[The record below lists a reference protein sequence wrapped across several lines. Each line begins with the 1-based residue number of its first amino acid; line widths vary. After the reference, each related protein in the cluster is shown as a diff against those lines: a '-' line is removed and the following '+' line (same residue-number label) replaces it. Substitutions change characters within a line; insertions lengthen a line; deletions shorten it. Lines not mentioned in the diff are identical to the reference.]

1 MWIKDKRQ
9 HWLLLGTRIWRVAGR
24 SWLVKAVC
32 FLIVCA
38 FGEGPDIQVSPGK
51 DHWAVTPLWD
61 AVTPR
66 GLRAIGQQVH
76 GCPRAFLSTF
86 HPLWI
91 TYTRCSESAC
101 KRLWIWRDYYINSCQ
116 QVTVSLCFETF
127 WDFFPSNI
135 FYPHLVSLQRQ
146 SPWVWRADSSRHSER
161 PREVLRTRQL

>member
-135 FYPHLVSLQRQ
+135 FYPRLVSLQRQ
-146 SPWVWRADSSRHSER
+146 SPWVWRADSSRHSEC